1 MSVSV
6 AFEGGKQEGAAL
18 PMSVCV
24 HVGCGRRSDAGPM
37 GGMGGA
43 KCIRYLI
50 GCAGGRAP
58 SFFCSEREDRERKKR
73 VCVFFAPFFRALAL
87 FLLSEQLGTRAR
99 LFMGVVACLLCFELC
114 LCSFCPFLALGF
126 FCFALLVS
134 LGCGA

>member
-50 GCAGGRAP
+50 GCAGEGAP
-58 SFFCSEREDRERKKR
+58 SFFAPKERTERERKES
-73 VCVFFAPFFRALAL
+73 VCSL
-87 FLLSEQLGTRAR
+87 R
-99 LFMGVVACLLCFELC
+99 LFSRTRFV
-114 LCSFCPFLALGF
+114 LA
-126 FCFALLVS
+126 
-134 LGCGA
+134 